1 MSFGKKMTLVPIEML
16 ENLTKN
22 STLAALEQPNKE
34 YLLKKIETVNNL
46 NENNN
51 LPENIKANRLAQ
63 NIKEVSVIANKSM
76 PSETTNP
83 SIPQVND
90 MFESY
95 DKQLENIPKTYQRL
109 TKNLLRELKRHQNRI
124 QVDQNTNEVTLDGK
138 KLIHSNLIDLLADI
152 TRPRKKAIRPMHAET
167 FLRFIS
173 SLAIPEELIG
183 NKARIPTLRKYKS
196 LNEQNTA
203 IQEDTVVNGDEESD
217 ESIQNHP
224 DLQNVSRK
232 VLKPRLTHSR
242 IKKIKHAVLHKKP
255 SLRKKYDWKK
265 V

>member
-90 MFESY
+90 TFENY
-95 DKQLENIPKTYQRL
+95 DKHLENIPKTYQRL
-109 TKNLLRELKRHQNRI
+109 AKNLLRELKQHQNRI
-124 QVDQNTNEVTLDGK
+124 QVDQNTNEVTLDGT

-173 SLAIPEELIG
+173 SLAIP
-183 NKARIPTLRKYKS
+183 
-196 LNEQNTA
+196 
-203 IQEDTVVNGDEESD
+203 
-217 ESIQNHP
+217 
-224 DLQNVSRK
+224 
-232 VLKPRLTHSR
+232 
-242 IKKIKHAVLHKKP
+242 
-255 SLRKKYDWKK
+255 
-265 V
+265 

>member
-51 LPENIKANRLAQ
+51 LPEDIKANRLAQ

-90 MFESY
+90 TFESY
-95 DKQLENIPKTYQRL
+95 DKHLENIPKTYQRL
-109 TKNLLRELKRHQNRI
+109 AKGLLRELKRH
-124 QVDQNTNEVTLDGK
+124 
-138 KLIHSNLIDLLADI
+138 
-152 TRPRKKAIRPMHAET
+152 
-167 FLRFIS
+167 
-173 SLAIPEELIG
+173 
-183 NKARIPTLRKYKS
+183 
-196 LNEQNTA
+196 
-203 IQEDTVVNGDEESD
+203 
-217 ESIQNHP
+217 
-224 DLQNVSRK
+224 
-232 VLKPRLTHSR
+232 
-242 IKKIKHAVLHKKP
+242 
-255 SLRKKYDWKK
+255 
-265 V
+265 

>member
-22 STLAALEQPNKE
+22 STLAALQQPNKE

-46 NENNN
+46 NENND

-76 PSETTNP
+76 PSETMNP

-95 DKQLENIPKTYQRL
+95 DKHLENIPKTYQRSAK
-109 TKNLLRELKRHQNRI
+109 TLLRELKRHQNRI
-124 QVDQNTNEVTLDGK
+124 QIDQNTNEVTIDGT

-152 TRPRKKAIRPMHAET
+152 TRPRKKSIPPMHAET

-173 SLAIPEELIG
+173 SLPIPEELIW
-183 NKARIPTLRKYKS
+183 NKTGIPTLRKYKTR
-196 LNEQNTA
+196 NEQNTA
-203 IQEDTVVNGDEESD
+203 IQEDTVADGDEETD
-217 ESIQNHP
+217 ESIQNYSE
-224 DLQNVSRK
+224 LQNVSRK
-232 VLKPRLTHSR
+232 VLKPKLAHSR
-242 IKKIKHAVLHKKP
+242 INKIKHAVLHKKP
-255 SLRKKYDWKK
+255 LLRKKYN
-265 V
+265 

>member
-22 STLAALEQPNKE
+22 STLAALQQPNKE

-46 NENNN
+46 NENND

-76 PSETTNP
+76 PSETMNP

-90 MFESY
+90 TFESY
-95 DKQLENIPKTYQRL
+95 DKHLENIPKTYQRSAK
-109 TKNLLRELKRHQNRI
+109 TLLRELKRHQNRI
-124 QVDQNTNEVTLDGK
+124 QIDQNTNEVTIDGT

-152 TRPRKKAIRPMHAET
+152 TRPRKKAIPPMHAET

-173 SLAIPEELIG
+173 SLPIPEELIG
-183 NKARIPTLRKYKS
+183 NKTRIPTLRKYKTC
-196 LNEQNTA
+196 NEQNTA
-203 IQEDTVVNGDEESD
+203 IQEDTAADGNEETD
-217 ESIQNHP
+217 ESIQNYSE
-224 DLQNVSRK
+224 LQNVSRK
-232 VLKPRLTHSR
+232 VLKPKLAYSH
-242 IKKIKHAVLHKKP
+242 INKIKHAVLHKKP
-255 SLRKKYDWKK
+255 LLRKKYDWKT

>member
-1 MSFGKKMTLVPIEML
+1 M
-16 ENLTKN
+16 
-22 STLAALEQPNKE
+22 
-34 YLLKKIETVNNL
+34 
-46 NENNN
+46 NENND

-76 PSETTNP
+76 PSETMNP

-90 MFESY
+90 TFESY
-95 DKQLENIPKTYQRL
+95 DKHLENIPKTYQRSAK
-109 TKNLLRELKRHQNRI
+109 TLLRELKRHQNRI
-124 QVDQNTNEVTLDGK
+124 QIDQNTNEVTIDGT

-152 TRPRKKAIRPMHAET
+152 TRPRKKSIPPMHAET

-183 NKARIPTLRKYKS
+183 NKTRIPTLRKYKTR
-196 LNEQNTA
+196 NEHNTA
-203 IQEDTVVNGDEESD
+203 IQEDTVADGDEETD
-217 ESIQNHP
+217 ESIQNYSE
-224 DLQNVSRK
+224 LQNVSRK
-232 VLKPRLTHSR
+232 VLKPKLTHSR
-242 IKKIKHAVLHKKP
+242 IKTIKHAVLHKKP

>member
-22 STLAALEQPNKE
+22 STLAALEQTNKE

-63 NIKEVSVIANKSM
+63 NIKEVSVIANKSL

-83 SIPQVND
+83 SIPQVID

-124 QVDQNTNEVTLDGK
+124 QIDQNTNEVTIDGK
-138 KLIHSNLIDLLADI
+138 KINSFESN
-152 TRPRKKAIRPMHAET
+152 
-167 FLRFIS
+167 
-173 SLAIPEELIG
+173 
-183 NKARIPTLRKYKS
+183 
-196 LNEQNTA
+196 
-203 IQEDTVVNGDEESD
+203 
-217 ESIQNHP
+217 
-224 DLQNVSRK
+224 
-232 VLKPRLTHSR
+232 
-242 IKKIKHAVLHKKP
+242 
-255 SLRKKYDWKK
+255 
-265 V
+265 